1 MREAGLPSTREVC
14 FLWFHG
20 VSAWGMGWVYT
31 FVMGLARYR
40 TNARA
45 GFEGTT
51 STDAPK
57 LGPWG
62 VYGEAIGNPKF
73 YIGTNPKDSEFLQA
87 ADEFASAHQDLLREL
102 AKR

>member
-1 MREAGLPSTREVC
+1 VC

-40 TNARA
+40 TNARGA

-51 STDAPK
+51 STDAPT

-73 YIGTNPKDSEFLQA
+73 YIGTNPKYSEFLQA
-87 ADEFASAHQDLLREL
+87 AEEFASAHQDLLREL